1 MWWPVS
7 ERKRTHHWTG
17 QQLRSC
23 GAVVHFRFLRLLL
36 EGETAVAVAVNCCS
50 LSYCLTDLLVGVW
63 KLCGRRLGATK
74 APLMLLML
82 MHWQHLVLQLMLLCN
97 ASSSGRPSL
106 IVAVDYVVVDDLCLS
121 AARTLLLTC

>member
-1 MWWPVS
+1 
-7 ERKRTHHWTG
+7 
-17 QQLRSC
+17 
-23 GAVVHFRFLRLLL
+23 
-36 EGETAVAVAVNCCS
+36 
-50 LSYCLTDLLVGVW
+50 
-63 KLCGRRLGATK
+63 
-74 APLMLLML
+74 MLLML